1 MTLLAAE
8 DTSSTTSARG
18 GLTAHQVLLLAVAVF
33 TARLNVEREAFVV
46 EDGGELEAAAES
58 VSHEGVALA
67 DGRLTGEGGG
77 RAANDEQPLPA
88 DARLVAWSSAGP
100 RALRGWRAA
109 ESREQLRLLRL
120 TSRPVGATV
129 AAVGL
134 KPR

>member
-67 DGRLTGEGGG
+67 DGRLTGEGGVVPPTMNNPSPPTRDWWHG
-77 RAANDEQPLPA
+77 RRRVRAPYGGGG
-88 DARLVAWSSAGP
+88 RP
-100 RALRGWRAA
+100 RAG
-109 ESREQLRLLRL
+109 S
-120 TSRPVGATV
+120 S
-129 AAVGL
+129 
-134 KPR
+134 